1 MPKRKRRIKEISL
14 VGLDF
19 TDSHQEAS
27 WSISAN
33 RETVTING
41 KKMSSA
47 AAFGLCESIIEV
59 FEKEKRAFDFYGN
72 EVIIP

>member
-1 MPKRKRRIKEISL
+1 MPKKEEGISL
-14 VGLDF
+14 VGIDF
-19 TDSHQEAS
+19 TDTHQEAS
-27 WSISAN
+27 WSIPAD

-47 AAFGLCESIIEV
+47 AVYGMCESIMEI
-59 FEKEKRAFDFYGN
+59 FDKEKRAFDFYGN